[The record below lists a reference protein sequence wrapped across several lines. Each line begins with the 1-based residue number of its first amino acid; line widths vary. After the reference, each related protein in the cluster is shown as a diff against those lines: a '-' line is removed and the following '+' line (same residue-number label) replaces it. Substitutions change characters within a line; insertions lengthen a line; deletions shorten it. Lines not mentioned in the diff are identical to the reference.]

1 MKTFITFKQKLI
13 MTYMIFIVLP
23 LSTLGFGAYHLYSQA
38 MEKKVSDFAEQVA
51 VSTASSIEMYIH
63 ELERFTLMPYHNQ
76 ELLDM
81 LTIMQPSNSLS
92 EMDMKEIIEKNFSF
106 WQSQRDSVEEIYYFG
121 VPGTGMK
128 RIYSQGYLPPDFT
141 VDMMP
146 WYETFS
152 QSGSN
157 TVFLSLHKPIV
168 NYYNDIHDE
177 QKVFSLVRKIYK
189 STTMLEYAGYFEV
202 DFKLDDIQKMMDLVN
217 RDKNSSYFI
226 MDSAKQVVYA
236 NHSVDEQLLANL
248 PAIPADKQGQ
258 QMMNIGKQKNIVV
271 YSKVGGYGWTVVGY
285 VPVDQIVSG
294 IVSVRNSMIL
304 LGIIC
309 IICAILISTG
319 ISYQITKPIYRL
331 IALIKRVE
339 TEDFQIEYVNPPRN
353 EIGHLIRSVIQMSR
367 KLDET
372 IRNLYQAEIVRKESE
387 LQALKSQIN
396 PHFLFNTLEMIK
408 MKAEI
413 DEADST
419 VDMITALGKLVK
431 SSVFQGNGFIT
442 FREETE
448 YLTNYFYIQESR
460 YATRFEMTVDVE
472 DEILDWYLPKILIQP
487 LIENAFYHGLEMK
500 QGKGKLSVTI
510 WRESDYVKVQ
520 VADDGLGMS
529 PERLQQLML
538 QFQNSTS
545 YASRSKK
552 SIGLANVYARMQL
565 YFGGPYTMNINSE
578 QGLGTQIT
586 LILPIIRSESEVN
599 IYVSRHNR

>member
-1 MKTFITFKQKLI
+1 

-23 LSTLGFGAYHLYSQA
+23 LSILGLGAYHFYSQA
-38 MEKKVSDFAEQVA
+38 MEKEVGDFAEQVA
-51 VSTASSIEMYIH
+51 VSTASSVGTYIH
-63 ELERFTLMPYHNQ
+63 ELERFTLTPYYNR
-76 ELLDM
+76 ELQDM
-81 LTIMQPSNSLS
+81 LTIEQPSSSLS
-92 EMDMKEIIEKNFSF
+92 EMDLKESIEKNFSF
-106 WQSQRDSVEEIYYFG
+106 WQSQRDSVERIYFFG
-121 VPGTGMK
+121 IPGTGMK

-141 VDMMP
+141 VEMMP
-146 WYETFS
+146 WYETFR
-152 QSGSN
+152 QSSN
-157 TVFLSLHKPIV
+157 NVVFLSLHKPIA
-168 NYYNDIHDE
+168 NFFNDIHDE
-177 QKVFSLVRKIYK
+177 DKVFSLVRKIYK
-189 STTMLEYAGYFEV
+189 STTMEEYAGYFQV
-202 DFKLDDIQKMMDLVN
+202 DFKLDDIKKIMDSVN
-217 RDKNSSYFI
+217 HEKNGSFFI
-226 MDSAKQVVYA
+226 MDSTQQVVYA
-236 NHSVDEQLLANL
+236 NQSVDDQLLDNF
-248 PAIPADKQGQ
+248 PALSADNQGQ
-258 QMMNIGKQKNIVV
+258 TIMNIGKQKNIVV
-271 YSKVGGYGWTVVGY
+271 YSKVGGYDWTVVGY

-304 LGIIC
+304 LGVIC
-309 IICAILISTG
+309 IIVAIVISTG

-353 EIGHLIRSVIQMSR
+353 EIGHLISSIIRMSR

-431 SSVFQGNGFIT
+431 SSVFQSNDFIT
-442 FREETE
+442 FREELD
-448 YLTNYFYIQESR
+448 YITNYFYIQENR
-460 YATRFEMTVDVE
+460 YATRFEMIVDVE

-510 WRESDYVKVQ
+510 AKESDHIKVQ
-520 VADDGLGMS
+520 VTDDGLGMS

-538 QFQNSTS
+538 QFQNSMS
-545 YASRSKK
+545 YAARSNK

-565 YFGGPYTMNINSE
+565 YFGDSYTMNINS
-578 QGLGTQIT
+578 QPGTGTQIT
-586 LILPIIRSESEVN
+586 LILPIIRSESEAN
-599 IYVSRHNR
+599 FYVSRHNRG